1 MTIKQRD
8 ISNETALSQGAVD
21 FLRDERI
28 SKSLYK

>member
-1 MTIKQRD
+1 MTIKRD

-21 FLRDERI
+21 FDRDETV